1 MRRRRN
7 RQEQLTAKQ
16 KALKRL
22 EIQTRMRADIL
33 RGGIAAVL
41 SSEQGFNVESIAA
54 LRHNLTEL
62 EDATAAAQE
71 ASDAF
76 WSSHPYRWHR
86 SVRVVQRGKK
96 ATKKATGK
104 KAAK

>member
-1 MRRRRN
+1 VRRRRN

-16 KALKRL
+16 KTLKQL

-41 SSEQGFNVESIAA
+41 SSEQGVNVEGIAA

-62 EDATAAAQE
+62 EDATAAAE
-71 ASDAF
+71 KASDAF

-86 SVRVVQRGKK
+86 SVRVVQLGKK
-96 ATKKATGK
+96 ATKKAGK